1 MLINSGI
8 EDILNDEKLI
18 LMVLDNA
25 KIHHANDV
33 KIACEILNIEL
44 MYLPEYSPD
53 LNPIE
58 DLWKIIKSV
67 TYSCDYDNLDELKW
81 IVTEEFYNHVASS
94 SLYEGWI
101 DKFMRN

>member
-25 KIHHANDV
+25 KIHHTNDI
-33 KIACEILNIEL
+33 KIACEIL

-58 DLWKIIKSV
+58 DLWKNPLHIQVIMI
-67 TYSCDYDNLDELKW
+67 T
-81 IVTEEFYNHVASS
+81 
-94 SLYEGWI
+94 
-101 DKFMRN
+101 

>member
-1 MLINSGI
+1 MQYLNKITSQKISITQRTTVRDLLINSGI

-58 DLWKIIKSV
+58 YLWKILNPLHI
-67 TYSCDYDNLDELKW
+67 
-81 IVTEEFYNHVASS
+81 
-94 SLYEGWI
+94 
-101 DKFMRN
+101 